1 MESPQSREGVA
12 ESGCPDRQ
20 EVSQQNVRGSDSR
33 AVTLKPAFAS
43 PYAFYSSLHERYL
56 LHLND
61 DPFSLEAFM
70 TQHLKMGGAYWA
82 LTALWLLGNGSGAG
96 PSSKAGDT
104 KNASVAS
111 NASVFLERERE
122 LCDWVLSCQHPSG
135 GFAQGPGQDPHI
147 TSTHYALLLLV
158 GMNKLHLVDTARV
171 AAWVKNLKTPAGG
184 FKGDE
189 WGECDTRFAYCGVAS
204 LTLVGHLDRETANET
219 ALYVQRC
226 RNSDGG
232 FGWIPGG
239 ESHAASVFCCL
250 AALALSEGLSCV
262 DKEQLALWLLDRQVG
277 GGGFNGRPEKAPDVC
292 YSFWILASLCIL
304 GYMDWVDTKGLTE
317 FILQAQDDEEGGIA
331 DRPGDVSDVF
341 HTYFG
346 IAALSLMQTVPG
358 IHKVHPV
365 LSLPC
370 DVVRRANLPQC
381 VLWE

>member
-1 MESPQSREGVA
+1 MEAVQNQEGPEA
-12 ESGCPDRQ
+12 KAAADAASATHGERPSNP
-20 EVSQQNVRGSDSR
+20 R
-33 AVTLKPAFAS
+33 ASTLQTSFAS
-43 PYAFYSSLHERYL
+43 RYVFHQSLHERYL

-61 DPFSLEAFM
+61 DPFSLESFM

-82 LTALWLLGNGSGAG
+82 LTALWLLGKGSGAVT
-96 PSSKAGDT
+96 SADAEEAET
-104 KNASVAS
+104 KIPASTS
-111 NASVFLERERE
+111 ESIFLKREE
-122 LCDWVLSCQHPSG
+122 DLCKWIMSCQHASG

-158 GMNKLHLVDTARV
+158 GMNKLHLVDKDRV
-171 AAWVKNLKTPAGG
+171 ASWVRRLRTSAGG
-184 FKGDE
+184 FMGDE
-189 WGECDTRFAYCGVAS
+189 CGECDTRFAYCGVAS
-204 LTLVGHLDRETANET
+204 LTLLERLDRTVAKETM
-219 ALYVQRC
+219 LYVLKC
-226 RNSDGG
+226 KNSDGG

-250 AALALSEGLSCV
+250 AALALCEGLGCV
-262 DKEQLALWLLDRQVG
+262 DKEQLAVWLIDRQVE

-292 YSFWILASLCIL
+292 YSFWILASLCII
-304 GYMDWVDTKGLTE
+304 GYLDWVDTEGLTE

-358 IHKVHPV
+358 IGKVHPV

-370 DVVRRANLPQC
+370 DVVQRAGLPLC
-381 VLWE
+381 VVWE

>member
-1 MESPQSREGVA
+1 MESPQSEEGDREG
-12 ESGCPDRQ
+12 SGCLDGKETFPK
-20 EVSQQNVRGSDSR
+20 NVKGGDTG
-33 AVTLKPAFAS
+33 AAILKPAFPS
-43 PYAFYSSLHERYL
+43 EYAFYRSLHERYL

-61 DPFSLEAFM
+61 DPFSLEAFL

-82 LTALWLLGNGSGAG
+82 LTTLWLLGNGSGTG
-96 PSSKAGDT
+96 SSWSEVKS
-104 KNASVAS
+104 ASVACE
-111 NASVFLERERE
+111 ASVFLKREKE
-122 LCDWVLSCQHPSG
+122 LCDWVLSSQHHAG

-158 GMNKLHLVDTARV
+158 GMNKLHLVDTDKV
-171 AAWVKNLKTPAGG
+171 AAWVKSLQTPAGG

-204 LTLVGHLDRETANET
+204 LTLIGQLDRKTAEGT

-250 AALALSEGLSCV
+250 AALALCESLGCV
-262 DKEQLALWLLDRQVG
+262 DKEQLALWLIERQVE

-317 FILQAQDDEEGGIA
+317 FILQAQDEEDGGIA

-346 IAALSLMQTVPG
+346 TAALSLMQTVPG

-370 DVVRRANLPQC
+370 DVVRRSDLPQC